1 MKGRDVKAVKLK
13 NFDIETYAK
22 ERAEEA
28 VKMYIEDGYIILN
41 FAYPYEIE
49 MSRCNTPGKILGWI
63 NQLSHKNWMNAER
76 LSRFAQLAFG
86 LIGIEIDYRI

>member
-1 MKGRDVKAVKLK
+1 MRIYYMEQIIMDKINDYVKSQ
-13 NFDIETYAK
+13 
-22 ERAEEA
+22 AEEA
-28 VKMYIEDGYIILN
+28 AAMYIEDGFIVLDYV
-41 FAYPYEIE
+41 YPYQIE
-49 MSRCNTPGKILGWI
+49 LSRCNTPGKILGWI

>member
-1 MKGRDVKAVKLK
+1 MRIYYMEQIIMDKINDYVKSQ
-13 NFDIETYAK
+13 
-22 ERAEEA
+22 AEEA